1 MIGLHSINGLLRH
14 TLLLCVSVLWSNQC
28 LALETASPEQQKIH
42 PFLKN
47 DPFQMPN
54 LAGNTTGNKLVTATV
69 SGNGLELRGILM
81 SSSNPMVNVNGEIL
95 SVGDV
100 IDGYR
105 LIDVT
110 EINAVF
116 EKQQNRITLDLLIES
131 PK

>member
-1 MIGLHSINGLLRH
+1 MTGLYSINSLLRYV
-14 TLLLCVSVLWSNQC
+14 LLLCLPVLWSNQC
-28 LALETASPEQQKIH
+28 LALETASPEPQMIH

-54 LAGNTTGNKLVTATV
+54 LAGNTTDNKLVTATV

-81 SSSNPMVNVNGEIL
+81 SSSNPMVNVNGEVL

-116 EKQQNRITLDLLIES
+116 EKQENRITLDLLTEL
-131 PK
+131 PN